1 MKGNRK
7 FVHFYRKIY
16 SYVNGFRLKNK
27 PTIISRDCIGGVL
40 YNDYNLPFLS
50 PTINLEFSN
59 KDFFLF
65 CNYLDEF
72 LNTDMVDISS
82 ENFEYPVGLLRNKY
96 GDVTVYFRHYDNFET
111 ALSCWERRKKR
122 VDYKNIYI
130 IMCIGPNGDKKTIE
144 DFEKL
149 NYKHKILLSS
159 NINVEKYPNC
169 FNMKCYENGYKDSLI
184 QHISKYSCKRFLN
197 EFNWLKFFDE
207 V

>member
-1 MKGNRK
+1 
-7 FVHFYRKIY
+7 
-16 SYVNGFRLKNK
+16 
-27 PTIISRDCIGGVL
+27 
-40 YNDYNLPFLS
+40 
-50 PTINLEFSN
+50 
-59 KDFFLF
+59 
-65 CNYLDEF
+65 
-72 LNTDMVDISS
+72 
-82 ENFEYPVGLLRNKY
+82 
-96 GDVTVYFRHYDNFET
+96 
-111 ALSCWERRKKR
+111 
-122 VDYKNIYI
+122 
-130 IMCIGPNGDKKTIE
+130 MCIGPNGDKKTIE